1 MVAVGRENIPQTR
14 VLDTP
19 SKVAKQV
26 IHIAETSSDLSIVSL
41 IGGLQLIYSN
51 FPDSY
56 KIILDKYKKGE
67 CKGIRWV
74 TNVEEESVEILK
86 KFLNLGI
93 QIKHVKNLP
102 PMNFAVGDKEVNTTI
117 EKMEGGKMIQSL
129 ITSNEPTYITYFYS
143 IFEQLWNKGIDAQD
157 RIRNIEEGRADET
170 NIEII
175 PNPKNGIDNAWKIL
189 RSAKKEIL
197 IVCSTSNAFRR
208 QLQMG
213 GLELLKEILKNNNA
227 NVRILVPADA
237 DASSTIKELAISY
250 PRIDIRSLEEALQTC
265 ITIVM
270 VDRKECVIVE
280 AKDDTKDSSYDAAGI
295 STYSNSKTFVSSYVS
310 IFESLWNQTEL
321 YEQLKKS
328 NAQLTNL
335 YKQVVATNEQMKIN
349 SNVQNEFINI
359 AAHEL
364 RAPIQPILGLAE
376 VLRDKEQQENTEQKH
391 TENNDVLLNVI
402 IRNAKKLRQLTENI
416 LDITK
421 IENNSMEL
429 NKEEFIL
436 SRTVLDSFTD
446 FSNQISKEQKENVK
460 LILALDEGD
469 VLVVADKHRVNQVIS
484 NLLNNAIKFT
494 EQGDITISTEKKEKY
509 GKEVIVKVKDTGSG
523 IDPDIMSRLF
533 TKFAT
538 KSHTGTGL
546 GLFISKI
553 IVEAH
558 GGRMWAENNPEGK
571 ELHLVLVF
579 HLIEQRMNLLCLHQ
593 FLPHKPLTVVV
604 KTHIQ
609 VIVGPG

>member
-1 MVAVGRENIPQTR
+1 MAAVRRENIHQTR
-14 VLDTP
+14 VLDNP
-19 SKVAKQV
+19 SKVAKQ
-26 IHIAETSSDLSIVSL
+26 IIRIAETSSGLSIVSV
-41 IGGLQLIYSN
+41 IGGLQLIYNN
-51 FPDSY
+51 FFDPY
-56 KIILDKYKKGE
+56 KIILNKYKKGE
-67 CKGIRWV
+67 GKGIKWIINIEKENMELV
-74 TNVEEESVEILK
+74 KI
-86 KFLNLGI
+86 FLDLGM
-93 QIKHVKNLP
+93 QIKHIKNLP
-102 PMNFAVGDKEVNTTI
+102 LMNFAVGDKEVNATI

-129 ITSNEPTYITYFYS
+129 ITSNEPDYVTYFCS
-143 IFEQLWNKGIDAQD
+143 IFEQLWNKGIDAKD
-157 RIRNIEEGRADET
+157 RIRNIEEGSADET

-189 RSAKKEIL
+189 ISAKKEIL
-197 IVCSTSNAFRR
+197 ILCSTSNAFRR
-208 QLQMG
+208 QLEMG
-213 GLELLKEILKNNNA
+213 GLQLLKGILENNNA
-227 NVRILVPADA
+227 KVRILVPADA
-237 DASSTIKELAISY
+237 EARSTIKELAISY
-250 PRIDIRSLEEALQTC
+250 PRIDIRSVEEALQTC

-280 AKDDTKDSSYDAAGI
+280 SKDDTKDSSYDAAGI
-295 STYSNSKTFVSSYVS
+295 STYSNSKTIVSSYVS

-321 YEQLKKS
+321 YEQVKKS

-349 SNVQNEFINI
+349 SNTQKEFINI

-376 VLRDKEQQENTEQKH
+376 ILRDKDQRQDDGEQKYM
-391 TENNDVLLNVI
+391 ENNYDLLNVI
-402 IRNAKKLRQLTENI
+402 IRNAKKLQQLTENI

-436 SRTVLDSFTD
+436 SRTVLESFTD
-446 FSNQISKEQKENVK
+446 FANQLSKQHKENVK
-460 LILALDEGD
+460 LILALDKGD
-469 VLVVADKHRVNQVIS
+469 VLVVADKHRVSQVIS

-494 EQGDITISTEKKEKY
+494 EQGDITISTEKEEKY
-509 GKEVIVKVKDTGSG
+509 GKEVIVKVKDSGSG

-538 KSHTGTGL
+538 KSYAGTGL

-558 GGRMWAENNPEGK
+558 GGRMWAENNPGRGAS
-571 ELHLVLVF
+571 F
-579 HLIEQRMNLLCLHQ
+579 G
-593 FLPHKPLTVVV
+593 FSLP
-604 KTHIQ
+604 ISR
-609 VIVGPG
+609 

>member
-1 MVAVGRENIPQTR
+1 MAAVRRENIHQTR
-14 VLDTP
+14 VLDNP
-19 SKVAKQV
+19 SKVAKQ
-26 IHIAETSSDLSIVSL
+26 IIRIAETSSGLSIVSV
-41 IGGLQLIYSN
+41 IGGLQLIYNN
-51 FPDSY
+51 FFDPY
-56 KIILDKYKKGE
+56 KIILNKYKKGE
-67 CKGIRWV
+67 GKGIKWIINIEKENMELV
-74 TNVEEESVEILK
+74 KI
-86 KFLNLGI
+86 FLDLGM
-93 QIKHVKNLP
+93 QIKHIKNLP
-102 PMNFAVGDKEVNTTI
+102 LMNFAVGDKEVNATI

-129 ITSNEPTYITYFYS
+129 ITSNEPDYVTYFCS
-143 IFEQLWNKGIDAQD
+143 IFEQLWNKGIDAKD
-157 RIRNIEEGRADET
+157 RIRNIEEGSADET

-189 RSAKKEIL
+189 ISAKKEIL
-197 IVCSTSNAFRR
+197 ILCSTSNAFRR
-208 QLQMG
+208 QLEMG
-213 GLELLKEILKNNNA
+213 GLQLLKGILENNNA
-227 NVRILVPADA
+227 KVRILVPADA
-237 DASSTIKELAISY
+237 EARSTIKELAISY
-250 PRIDIRSLEEALQTC
+250 PRIDIRSVEEALQTC

-280 AKDDTKDSSYDAAGI
+280 SKDDTKDSSYDAAGI
-295 STYSNSKTFVSSYVS
+295 STYSNSKTIVSSYVS

-321 YEQLKKS
+321 YEQVKKS

-349 SNVQNEFINI
+349 SNTQKEFINI

-364 RAPIQPILGLAE
+364 RAPIQPILGLAGI
-376 VLRDKEQQENTEQKH
+376 LRDKEQRQDDGEQKY
-391 TENNDVLLNVI
+391 TENNHDLLNVI

-436 SRTVLDSFTD
+436 SRAVLETFND
-446 FSNQISKEQKENVK
+446 FANQLSKQQKENVK

-469 VLVVADKHRVNQVIS
+469 VVVVADKHRVNQVIS

-494 EQGDITISTEKKEKY
+494 EQGDITISTEKEEKY
-509 GKEVIVKVKDTGSG
+509 GKEVIVKVKDSGSG

-538 KSHTGTGL
+538 KSYSGTGL

-553 IVEAH
+553 IVETH
-558 GGRMWAENNPEGK
+558 GGRMWAENNPGK
-571 ELHLVLVF
+571 GASFSFTLP
-579 HLIEQRMNLLCLHQ
+579 IEA
-593 FLPHKPLTVVV
+593 KS
-604 KTHIQ
+604 
-609 VIVGPG
+609 